1 MRILHLGKF
10 FPPYPGGIE
19 RHLADLG
26 AAQSAAG
33 LEVAALVHATPG
45 DRSRR
50 RWCADG
56 LQVDAVPCHGQLV
69 FAPLSPAWPL
79 CLQRLLREFRPD
91 LLHVHVP
98 NPSAFWL
105 LASRAA
111 RRLPWIVH
119 WHADIPQDSGR
130 LGLRLGYPVY
140 RRFEHALNARAARIV
155 ATSAPYLQASAPLQP
170 WRDRCRVIALGIGA
184 ALPPQAETPEW
195 PAPGMRVLAVG
206 RLSYYKGFDVLL
218 EALAKVPQASLM
230 LIGDG
235 ELRASLQA
243 QVARLGLGARVR
255 FAGKVDDDTLAAA
268 YRACDVFCLPSIDR
282 AEAFGIV
289 LLEAMRAG
297 RALLASD
304 IPGSGVGSVVRAGE
318 TGELVPPRDVE
329 ALAQAL
335 ARLAAE
341 PARLAAYGAAAR
353 ARWASDYRIDAVTQQ
368 WTALYR
374 EVLALPT
381 ASSAST
387 A

>member
-1 MRILHLGKF
+1 LRILHLGKF

-26 AAQSAAG
+26 AAQAAAG
-33 LEVAALVHATPG
+33 LHVAALVHATPG

-50 RWCADG
+50 HWDAQG
-56 LQVDAVPCHGQLV
+56 MQVEAVPCHGQLV
-69 FAPLSPAWPL
+69 FAPVSPSWPL
-79 CLQRLLREFRPD
+79 RLQGLLRDFRPD
-91 LLHVHVP
+91 LLHIHVP

-111 RRLPWIVH
+111 RRVPWIVH

-155 ATSAPYLQASAPLQP
+155 ATSAPYRQASAALRP
-170 WRDRCRVIALGIGA
+170 WRDRCEVIPLGIGA
-184 ALPPQAETPEW
+184 APPARAEAPAW
-195 PAPGMRVLAVG
+195 PAPGLRVLAVG
-206 RLSYYKGFDVLL
+206 RLSYYKGFDFLL
-218 EALAKVPQASLM
+218 EALAKVPQASL
-230 LIGDG
+230 LLVGDG
-235 ELRASLQA
+235 ELHAPLRAQA
-243 QVARLGLGARVR
+243 TRLGLDARVR
-255 FAGKVDDDTLAAA
+255 FAGKVDDATLEAA

-318 TGELVPPRDVE
+318 TGELVPPRDAD

-335 ARLAAE
+335 ARFAAD
-341 PARLAAYGAAAR
+341 PARPAAYGAAAR
-353 ARWASDYRIDAVTQQ
+353 ERWASDYRIDAVTQQ

-374 EVLALPT
+374 EVLASPT
-381 ASSAST
+381 T
-387 A
+387 G

>member
-1 MRILHLGKF
+1 LRILHLGKF

-26 AAQSAAG
+26 TAQAAAG
-33 LEVAALVHATPG
+33 LAVAALVHASPG
-45 DRSRR
+45 DRTPR
-50 RWCADG
+50 RWVEHG
-56 LQVDAVPCHGQLV
+56 LRIEAVPCHGQLV
-69 FAPLSPAWPL
+69 FAPLSPSWPL
-79 CLQRLLREFRPD
+79 RLRRLLRDFRPD

-111 RRLPWIVH
+111 RRLPWVVH

-130 LGLRLGYPVY
+130 LGLQLGYPLY

-155 ATSAPYLQASAPLQP
+155 ATSEPYLQASAALRP
-170 WRDRCRVIALGIGA
+170 WRDRCRVIPLGIGA
-184 ALPPQAETPEW
+184 AAPAAPDAPAW
-195 PAPGMRVLAVG
+195 PAGGLRLLAVG

-218 EALAKVPQASLM
+218 DALARVPAASLL

-235 ELRASLQA
+235 ELAAPLRA

-255 FAGKVDDDTLAAA
+255 FAGKVDDATLEAA
-268 YRACDVFCLPSIDR
+268 YRACDLFCLPSIDR

-329 ALAQAL
+329 ALAKAL
-335 ARLAAE
+335 AGFAAE
-341 PARLAAYGAAAR
+341 PAKLAAYGSAAR
-353 ARWASDYRIDAVTQQ
+353 HCWERDYRIDAVTQQ

-374 EVLALPT
+374 DVLAAPT
-381 ASSAST
+381 AG
-387 A
+387 

>member
-1 MRILHLGKF
+1 LRILHLGKF

-26 AAQSAAG
+26 MAQAAAG
-33 LEVAALVHATPG
+33 AEAAALVHATPH

-50 RWCADG
+50 RWRERG
-56 LQVDAVPCHGQLV
+56 LLVDAVPCHGQLV

-79 CLQRLLREFRPD
+79 HLQRLLREFRPD

-105 LASRAA
+105 FGSRAA
-111 RRLPWIVH
+111 RRLPWVVH
-119 WHADIPQDSGR
+119 WHADIPHDSGR
-130 LGLRLGYPVY
+130 LGLRLGYPLY
-140 RRFEHALNARAARIV
+140 RRFERALNARAARIV
-155 ATSAPYLQASAPLQP
+155 ATSAPYLQASTALRQ
-170 WRDRCRVIALGIGA
+170 WRERCRVIPLGIGA
-184 ALPPQAETPEW
+184 APPPQADAPEW

-218 EALAKVPQASLM
+218 DALARVPSASLL

-235 ELRASLQA
+235 ELRAPLRAQA
-243 QVARLGLGARVR
+243 ERLGLGARVR
-255 FAGKVDDDTLAAA
+255 FAGKVDDATLEAA

-318 TGELVPPRDVE
+318 TGELVPPRD
-329 ALAQAL
+329 ADAL
-335 ARLAAE
+335 ARSLAGLAAD
-341 PARLAAYGAAAR
+341 PARRAAYGAAAR
-353 ARWASDYRIDAVTQQ
+353 ERWARDYRIDAVTQQ
-368 WTALYR
+368 WLALYR
-374 EVLALPT
+374 DVLASPT
-381 ASSAST
+381 AG
-387 A
+387 